1 MLTSSSTRLGRSA
14 RKSSTPFSPVSAVI
28 GSNFIARTIV
38 ASVVTMVRESSTMRI
53 FGKRDPAPVDSRPR
67 LAAGLAELCLQVR
80 VLQRLGDL
88 GREAL
93 HDRRRD
99 AGGP

>member
-38 ASVVTMVRESSTMRI
+38 ASVVRMVRESSTMRI
-53 FGKRDPAPVDSRPR
+53 FGKRPPALVDGRP
-67 LAAGLAELCLQVR
+67 GLAHHLAPLLVLGVHIAQELLARSEEHTSELQS
-80 VLQRLGDL
+80 RL
-88 GREAL
+88 
-93 HDRRRD
+93 H
-99 AGGP
+99 